1 MTSARATRET
11 VSNAAIAVSRAL
23 RVFFTLRTL
32 TPLCE
37 LQKSPALSLPDDN
50 CNREFSEVYSRL
62 LHKGKPAAR
71 RGRKASGP
79 AARVRRI
86 AGLPGRGSSER
97 LCRQRFPES
106 HMRCSR
112 GTCEGAC
119 QRGVTLQLWFGE
131 EEQRKLKRAN
141 PSKGGDA
148 KPPVYR
154 ISSYDSGVTSKASHP
169 IERLAAPCDRDS
181 GGAVFVSLPVH
192 SFRNVSLP
200 ASSGASA

>member
-11 VSNAAIAVSRAL
+11 VLNTAFAVSRRPRAFFQFGAL
-23 RVFFTLRTL
+23 TL
-32 TPLCE
+32 LCE

-79 AARVRRI
+79 SARVRRI
-86 AGLPGRGSSER
+86 AGLPGRGCSER
-97 LCRQRFPES
+97 LCRQRFLES
-106 HMRCSR
+106 RIHCSS
-112 GTCEGAC
+112 GTCEGVCRRA
-119 QRGVTLQLWFGE
+119 VTLQFWFGE
-131 EEQRKLKRAN
+131 QEQRKLKRAN

-169 IERLAAPCDRDS
+169 FERLAAPCDRDS

-192 SFRNVSLP
+192 VFRNVSLP
-200 ASSGASA
+200 QCSGASA